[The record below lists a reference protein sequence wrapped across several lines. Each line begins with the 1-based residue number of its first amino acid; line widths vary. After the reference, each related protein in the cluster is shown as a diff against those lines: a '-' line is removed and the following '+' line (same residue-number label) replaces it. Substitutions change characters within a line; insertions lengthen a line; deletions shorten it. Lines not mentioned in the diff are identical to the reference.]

1 MQHWL
6 FLALAILAE
15 VIGTSA
21 LKASD
26 GFSRLLPSLV
36 VVVGYLAAFY
46 LLALTLKAIPIGVA
60 YAVWAGAGVA
70 LVALIGWIFFGE
82 TLTLPAFIGMGFI
95 LVGVVILNLFSS
107 STH

>member
-1 MQHWL
+1 MQYWL

-26 GFSRLLPSLV
+26 GFSRLLPSV
-36 VVVGYLAAFY
+36 IVVVGYLAAFY

-82 TLTLPAFIGMGFI
+82 TLTLPAFIGMGLI

-107 STH
+107 STR